1 MHKPI
6 RPYLADI
13 RRAIERVEL
22 LTDGKSLIDYS
33 ADWRLKWLVERA
45 IQIISEAVRRL
56 PAEVIA
62 GYPEIPWPSIAAIG
76 NILRHE
82 YDSIAD
88 SIIFEVVLRDL
99 PPLKAAVLAIEA
111 NLDEPDE

>member
-1 MHKPI
+1 MRRPI

-13 RRAIERVEL
+13 TRAIERVEI
-22 LTDGKSLIDYS
+22 LTDGKALADYS

-56 PAEVIA
+56 PAQVTA
-62 GYPEIPWPSIAAIG
+62 SHPEIPWPSIAAIG

-82 YDSIAD
+82 YDAIAD
-88 SIIFEVVLRDL
+88 PIIFEVVLRDL
-99 PPLKAAVLAIEA
+99 PPLKAAIIAIEA
-111 NLDEPDE
+111 NLDEPEE

>member
-1 MHKPI
+1 MRKPV

-13 RRAIERVEL
+13 IRAIERIEL
-22 LTDGKSLIDYS
+22 LTDGKVLADYS

-56 PAEVIA
+56 PAEVTA
-62 GYPEIPWPSIAAIG
+62 GRPEIPWPSIAAIG

-88 SIIFEVVLRDL
+88 PIIFEVVSRDL
-99 PPLKAAVLAIEA
+99 PPLKAAVLSIEA
-111 NLDEPDE
+111 NLDEPDD